1 VDNFDEYSGCAV
13 KYECGGGCRAFAYAL
28 YGRLDGPPDPVTCVW
43 KKGLAEFS
51 KLSEQDQ
58 DPWNRRLGYV
68 VRQIQ
73 GGTCEKG
80 AVFQAGGIPYRQ
92 FPVQSCFF
100 HWHGL
105 SLLFT
110 GLFFAG
116 DAAVIAGRR
125 PAVAGCPGQHGVG
138 GGGFDLY
145 NLGRRLAR
153 VVPRHGGQAASGRVV
168 HEEYTWTFY
177 WSNLRC
183 RNKLRIRM
191 KLIL

>member
-1 VDNFDEYSGCAV
+1 MDNFDEYSGCAV

-110 GLFFAG
+110 GLFLLAMLLLLP
-116 DAAVIAGRR
+116 AAALRLPVALANTGWV
-125 PAVAGCPGQHGVG
+125 AVDLIFITLGVG
-138 GGGFDLY
+138 L
-145 NLGRRLAR
+145 
-153 VVPRHGGQAASGRVV
+153 Q
-168 HEEYTWTFY
+168 E
-177 WSNLRC
+177 
-183 RNKLRIRM
+183 
-191 KLIL
+191 